1 MKETL
6 KIGANLAA
14 RICVAPAILL
24 YRLETAFVAGER
36 IFPGWSQALALL
48 PGVTGVYLRRAFF
61 RGILPQCGRD
71 AWISFGT
78 IFSHST
84 VCVGSGVY
92 IGSYCVIGDADIQDD
107 AMIASHVSVINGGRQ
122 HGPGQSSVALRE
134 RLGTFP
140 RVSIGRNA
148 WIGERAVVM
157 TDVGDNGVVGAGAVV
172 TKPVPPFTVVVGV
185 PARVLQRGCASTVES
200 PESAAFEAARG
211 AMPHGWNGGRDD
223 HAPESHSG
231 LPPQTA

>member
-1 MKETL
+1 VREAL

-14 RICVAPAILL
+14 WICVAPAILL
-24 YRLETAFVAGER
+24 YRLESAFVAGER

-84 VCVGSGVY
+84 VCIGSGVY

-122 HGPGQSSVALRE
+122 HEPDPSSVALRE
-134 RLGTFP
+134 RVGTFP

-172 TKPVPPFTVVVGV
+172 TKQVPPLTVVVGV
-185 PARVLQRGCASTVES
+185 PARVLQRGAPSVES
-200 PESAAFEAARG
+200 PESAACEAARG
-211 AMPHGWNGGRDD
+211 AKPHGTNGGRDG
-223 HAPESHSG
+223 HAPESHLR